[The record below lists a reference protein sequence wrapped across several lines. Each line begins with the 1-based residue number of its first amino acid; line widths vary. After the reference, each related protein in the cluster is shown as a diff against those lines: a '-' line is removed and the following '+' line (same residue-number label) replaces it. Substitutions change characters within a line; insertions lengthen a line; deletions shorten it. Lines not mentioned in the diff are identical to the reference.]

1 MNTSNTIRSK
11 KQASSGLTRRE
22 TLKYG
27 LYGGLAAA
35 TPAALWLAGCGSQQ
49 HGKKPNIFL
58 ISVDTLRADHLNCYG
73 YSKNTSPNIDSFA
86 SESLLFENCFSHAS
100 TTSSSCASIISGFL
114 PHETTVYENLPVPP
128 NVETISEILEPHGY
142 KNLAVVSNYVLRSV
156 RGWAPGFVIYD
167 DTMNQQELIRST
179 IPERIAI
186 YTTDRAIEL
195 IEQFRNDRLFMWV
208 HYQDPHGPFT
218 PPEKFA
224 EMFLDTHQK
233 PRILK
238 VNDTKTGRGGIPH
251 YQRLGDNRDFNF
263 YVSQY
268 DGEIRYMDEHFG
280 RLIDTLRRLDLYD
293 DSIIIFTS
301 DHGEGMGEHD
311 YYFNHGEYLY
321 SDQIHVPLI
330 IKYGKQLSGRRTDFV
345 QHLDLIPTILSMLGI
360 KPDERFRGRD
370 LRKAKKESKEIF
382 AEMRDSK
389 VRDGVKFS
397 LIVDPFKLIY
407 TPIDKQYELFD
418 LREDYYEEHDLI
430 SDANYKKQAEDLKVR
445 LHRIHEDDR
454 LQLEIFNIPPK
465 LTDEEIRKLRSLGY
479 LD

>member
-1 MNTSNTIRSK
+1 M
-11 KQASSGLTRRE
+11 
-22 TLKYG
+22 
-27 LYGGLAAA
+27 
-35 TPAALWLAGCGSQQ
+35 
-49 HGKKPNIFL
+49 
-58 ISVDTLRADHLNCYG
+58 
-73 YSKNTSPNIDSFA
+73 
-86 SESLLFENCFSHAS
+86 
-100 TTSSSCASIISGFL
+100 
-114 PHETTVYENLPVPP
+114 PP
-128 NVETISEILEPHGY
+128 DVETIPEILEPHGY

-179 IPERIAI
+179 IPERIAT

-418 LREDYYEEHDLI
+418 LREDYYEKHDLI
-430 SDANYKKQAEDLKVR
+430 NDANYKKQAEDLKAR